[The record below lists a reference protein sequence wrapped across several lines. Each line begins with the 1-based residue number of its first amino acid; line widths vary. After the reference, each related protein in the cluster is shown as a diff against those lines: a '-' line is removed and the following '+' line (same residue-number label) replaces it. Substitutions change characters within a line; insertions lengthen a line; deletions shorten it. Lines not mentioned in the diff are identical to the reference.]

1 LVDAIR
7 ADSESHFSILYDRYF
22 DRIYGYVHRR
32 LHNHADTEEIVQET
46 FINVYS
52 SLDSY
57 RAQASLLAWMY
68 GIARNSVNS
77 HIRRAQYRRQKMD
90 DLAPEALAP
99 LAAVHMGSPEE
110 QLHLLRY
117 TESIRLRLEAL
128 SGWQVEIF
136 KLRHVEDLS
145 IAEIVER
152 TGRSSDAVRSSL
164 YRIKRLMIE
173 TASVD
178 RIHDRVEH
186 QAGAS

>member
-1 LVDAIR
+1 
-7 ADSESHFSILYDRYF
+7 
-22 DRIYGYVHRR
+22 
-32 LHNHADTEEIVQET
+32 
-46 FINVYS
+46 
-52 SLDSY
+52 
-57 RAQASLLAWMY
+57 
-68 GIARNSVNS
+68 
-77 HIRRAQYRRQKMD
+77 
-90 DLAPEALAP
+90 
-99 LAAVHMGSPEE
+99 MGSPEE